1 MSGVPPVPFLHAFI
15 MWTRKTFLFF
25 FLIPQLIALNFGA
38 YEGRRHS
45 NAAEKLKL
53 PMQYVIGA
61 QLPLYLLQNES

>member
-1 MSGVPPVPFLHAFI
+1 MEFHLYPSYTPLSCGQGKLSF
-15 MWTRKTFLFF
+15 FF